1 MLQPQEKKIIGAI
14 AVLGLI
20 GGATYLIL
28 DIYKKGKKAK
38 NEVKDTITDIIT
50 AGTQI
55 QLPPVGIPTE
65 TPVVALPIPLQYD
78 VNTPLFYKSGYTK
91 MIKTLQSII
100 NNISARNRYPLIAV
114 DGQFGMQ
121 TLTKV
126 KAYFGGKENVTLK
139 KAFEFD
145 ALDKKKRGNKPPP
158 RRKQS
163 SFGGSGTYGSQGGA
177 GGSY

>member
-1 MLQPQEKKIIGAI
+1 MLQPAEKKIIGAI
-14 AVLGLI
+14 AILGLI
-20 GGATYLIL
+20 GGAGYLIAEQL
-28 DIYKKGKKAK
+28 KKSKKP
-38 NEVKDTITDIIT
+38 KDGGFTDGLPPAETQIIT
-50 AGTQI
+50 T
-55 QLPPVGIPTE
+55 PPANVETE
-65 TPVVALPIPLQYD
+65 TPVVALPIPLQYN

-100 NNISARNRYPLIAV
+100 NNISARNGYPLIAV
-114 DGQFGMQ
+114 DGIFGMQ

-126 KAYFGGKENVTLK
+126 RAYFGGKDNVTLK

-145 ALDKKKRGNKPPP
+145 ALDKKKRGNKPAP

-163 SFGGSGTYGSQGGA
+163 SFSGGA